1 MKQTPSTLFR
11 WQYTD
16 LSQMAADSPS
26 TKRRKKSASSSSRLK
41 KEHYGKINTAIEHY
55 KRYIGITDD
64 DDDDDD
70 DEENEETQEDED
82 LDECGDIDEIFEVI
96 TLLSEFVNDGIITPF
111 QMSCESESDDDV
123 ALNASIFAS
132 IHSILPILMSMSYLH
147 IANHSMSAEDLD
159 DDGGDDQQPPMYYF
173 EMSLRYWSTN
183 PAANSLLADYYRQ
196 HDDHCSIDMA
206 TICDLYVKSS
216 TYSDIVK
223 DAALRF
229 VNNTPL
235 EEKEEEDDENA
246 CFKLK
251 KMIEILVI
259 SGALGMVMDEQQDE
273 GEEMEDEGSED
284 DDEQAVDSSSTVEE
298 TSSFTS
304 AMLLSS
310 LGKHDDAKLLLQK
323 FRFSHR
329 IHPNVWSLASGH
341 ALLDNRS
348 KQMIG
353 EDATAFFQ
361 PRMYHSKEGGVLP
374 QEHYDHLCE
383 LFAPDAP
390 YWEQSGYDT
399 RGYYSYY
406 FDVKSSK
413 SQRNVV
419 EDAIVNHLLPLAE
432 QTLREEHKSPPPKIV
447 GCEWWIHTRP
457 RAANLGHPL
466 HFDTD
471 EWLLNNNH
479 EVSHPI
485 VSSVLYLTG
494 GEGSGS
500 TVVFDQTPN
509 SRENASRAWV
519 SEPKNNQFMNFPGN
533 LLHGVLPCAGDC
545 NSSGSDSNRLT
556 LMVGFWTRQVTKD
569 IKRLEEFYVPCGPL
583 PPAIEAHSWVL
594 EAQNVI
600 NTQTSRSTSLEATTL
615 KVTSPAWETIDYS
628 NDKEEKV
635 SLQVPKQLDHQYF
648 VRNAPKCFSDRLFRS
663 HKDKN

>member
-1 MKQTPSTLFR
+1 
-11 WQYTD
+11 
-16 LSQMAADSPS
+16 MAADSPS

-41 KEHYGKINTAIEHY
+41 KEHYGQINTAIEHY

-216 TYSDIVK
+216 TYADIVK

-298 TSSFTS
+298 TSSFTA

-615 KVTSPAWETIDYS
+615 KVISPAWETIDYS

>member
-1 MKQTPSTLFR
+1 
-11 WQYTD
+11 
-16 LSQMAADSPS
+16 MAADSHP
-26 TKRRKKSASSSSRLK
+26 TKRRKKSTSSSSRLNEK
-41 KEHYGKINTAIEHY
+41 HYDKINAAIEHY
-55 KRYIGITDD
+55 KRYIGITNS
-64 DDDDDD
+64 DDDD
-70 DEENEETQEDED
+70 DEDNEETEEDDDE
-82 LDECGDIDEIFEVI
+82 DECGDIDEIFELI
-96 TLLSEFVNDGIITPF
+96 EILSELVDDGIITPF
-111 QMSCESESDDDV
+111 EMSCETGSDDDDV
-123 ALNASIFAS
+123 AVNASIFAS

-147 IANHSMSAEDLD
+147 IANHSMLAEDID
-159 DDGGDDQQPPMYYF
+159 DDDDQQPPMYYF
-173 EMSLRYWSTN
+173 DLSLRFWPTN

-196 HDDHCSIDMA
+196 QIVNTSSDDDHYSIDMA
-206 TICDLYVKSS
+206 TIIDLYAKAS
-216 TYSDIVK
+216 TCAGIVK

-229 VNNTPL
+229 FNNTQEE
-235 EEKEEEDDENA
+235 EEKEEEDDDNA
-246 CFKLK
+246 CFNLK
-251 KMIEILVI
+251 ELIDILII
-259 SGALGMVMDEQQDE
+259 SGALGIDMDDQDEEEEME
-273 GEEMEDEGSED
+273 GEED
-284 DDEQAVDSSSTVEE
+284 DDKAVDSSSTVEE
-298 TSSFTS
+298 TSSFTA

-329 IHPNVWSLASGH
+329 IHPNVWSLASGQ

-348 KQMIG
+348 KQIIG
-353 EDATAFFQ
+353 DATALFQ
-361 PRMYHSKEGGVLP
+361 PRMYHSKDGGVLP
-374 QEHYDHLCE
+374 QEYYDRLCE

-413 SQRNVV
+413 SQGNVV

-471 EWLLNNNH
+471 EWLLNNNQ

-500 TVVFDQTPN
+500 TIVFDQTPN
-509 SRENASRAWV
+509 SRENASRAWL
-519 SEPKNNQFMNFPGN
+519 SEPRNNQFMNFPGN

-545 NSSGSDSNRLT
+545 NSRGSDSNRLT

-569 IKRLEEFYVPCGPL
+569 IKRREELYVPCGPL

-594 EAQNVI
+594 EAQNIVKK
-600 NTQTSRSTSLEATTL
+600 QTSRRTSLEATTL
-615 KVTSPAWETIDYS
+615 KVTSPAWETIYYS
-628 NDKEEKV
+628 HFKDEKV

-648 VRNAPKCFSDRLFRS
+648 VRNAPKCFSDKLFRS
-663 HKDKN
+663 HK

>member
-1 MKQTPSTLFR
+1 
-11 WQYTD
+11 
-16 LSQMAADSPS
+16 MAADSPS

-216 TYSDIVK
+216 TYAGIVK

-298 TSSFTS
+298 TSSFTA

-413 SQRNVV
+413 SQGNVV

-600 NTQTSRSTSLEATTL
+600 NTQTTRSTSLEATTL

>member
-1 MKQTPSTLFR
+1 VNT
-11 WQYTD
+11 
-16 LSQMAADSPS
+16 
-26 TKRRKKSASSSSRLK
+26 SS
-41 KEHYGKINTAIEHY
+41 
-55 KRYIGITDD
+55 D
-64 DDDDDD
+64 
-70 DEENEETQEDED
+70 
-82 LDECGDIDEIFEVI
+82 
-96 TLLSEFVNDGIITPF
+96 
-111 QMSCESESDDDV
+111 
-123 ALNASIFAS
+123 
-132 IHSILPILMSMSYLH
+132 
-147 IANHSMSAEDLD
+147 
-159 DDGGDDQQPPMYYF
+159 
-173 EMSLRYWSTN
+173 
-183 PAANSLLADYYRQ
+183 
-196 HDDHCSIDMA
+196 DDHCSIDMA
-206 TICDLYVKSS
+206 TICDLYVKAS
-216 TYSDIVK
+216 TCAGIVK
-223 DAALRF
+223 DAALGYF
-229 VNNTPL
+229 NNTQ
-235 EEKEEEDDENA
+235 EEDDDNA
-246 CFKLK
+246 CFNLK
-251 KMIEILVI
+251 ELIDILII
-259 SGALGMVMDEQQDE
+259 SGALGMDMDDQDEEEEME
-273 GEEMEDEGSED
+273 GEED
-284 DDEQAVDSSSTVEE
+284 DDQAVNSSSTVEE
-298 TSSFTS
+298 TSSFTA

-329 IHPNVWSLASGH
+329 IHPNVWSLASGQ
-341 ALLDNRS
+341 ALLDNR
-348 KQMIG
+348 KQIIC
-353 EDATAFFQ
+353 DATVLFQ
-361 PRMYHSKEGGVLP
+361 PRMYHSKEGVLP
-374 QEHYDHLCE
+374 QEYYDHLCE

-413 SQRNVV
+413 SQGNVV

-457 RAANLGHPL
+457 RGANLGHPL

-500 TVVFDQTPN
+500 TIVFDQTPN

-569 IKRLEEFYVPCGPL
+569 IKRHEEFYVPCGPL

-594 EAQNVI
+594 EAQNIVKK
-600 NTQTSRSTSLEATTL
+600 QTSRHTSEATPL
-615 KVTSPAWETIDYS
+615 KVTSPAWETIVYS
-628 NDKEEKV
+628 NFKKKKV

-648 VRNAPKCFSDRLFRS
+648 VRNAPKCFSDKLFRS
-663 HKDKN
+663 HK

>member
-1 MKQTPSTLFR
+1 
-11 WQYTD
+11 
-16 LSQMAADSPS
+16 MAADSHP
-26 TKRRKKSASSSSRLK
+26 TKRRKKSTPSSSRLK
-41 KEHYGKINTAIEHY
+41 EEHYDKFNAAIEHY
-55 KRYIGITDD
+55 KRYIGITDND
-64 DDDDDD
+64 DDDD
-70 DEENEETQEDED
+70 NEEE
-82 LDECGDIDEIFEVI
+82 ECGDIDEILEVI
-96 TLLSEFVNDGIITPF
+96 EILSELVDDGIITPF
-111 QMSCESESDDDV
+111 EMSCETADV
-123 ALNASIFAS
+123 AVNASIFGS

-147 IANHSMSAEDLD
+147 IANHSMSVEDLD
-159 DDGGDDQQPPMYYF
+159 DIDDDDNQQPPMYYF
-173 EMSLRYWSTN
+173 DESLRYWSTN

-196 HDDHCSIDMA
+196 HDDLYSIDMT
-206 TICDLYVKSS
+206 TICNLYVKAS
-216 TYSDIVK
+216 TCAGKVK
-223 DAALRF
+223 DAALRYF
-229 VNNTPL
+229 NNTQ
-235 EEKEEEDDENA
+235 EEDDDNA
-246 CFKLK
+246 CFNLK
-251 KMIEILVI
+251 ELIDILII
-259 SGALGMVMDEQQDE
+259 SGALGMDMDEQDDE
-273 GEEMEDEGSED
+273 EEMEDGDEDDED

-298 TSSFTS
+298 TSSFTA

-310 LGKHDDAKLLLQK
+310 IGKHDDAKLLLQK

-329 IHPNVWSLASGH
+329 IHPNVWSLASGQE
-341 ALLDNRS
+341 LLDNRS

-353 EDATAFFQ
+353 DKTALFQ
-361 PRMYHSKEGGVLP
+361 PRMYHSKDGGVLP
-374 QEHYDHLCE
+374 QEYYDRLCE

-413 SQRNVV
+413 SQGNVV

-485 VSSVLYLTG
+485 ISSVLYLTG

-500 TVVFDQTPN
+500 TIVFDQTPN

-533 LLHGVLPCAGDC
+533 LLHGVLPCASDC

-569 IKRLEEFYVPCGPL
+569 IKRHEEFYVPCGPL

-594 EAQNVI
+594 EAQNIVKK
-600 NTQTSRSTSLEATTL
+600 QTSQRRSLETTTL
-615 KVTSPAWETIDYS
+615 KVTSPAWEAINHS
-628 NDKEEKV
+628 NYKEEKV
-635 SLQVPKQLDHQYF
+635 SLQVPKTLDHQYF
-648 VRNAPKCFSDRLFRS
+648 VRNAPKCFSDKLFRS
-663 HKDKN
+663 HNNN

>member
-1 MKQTPSTLFR
+1 
-11 WQYTD
+11 
-16 LSQMAADSPS
+16 MAADSHR
-26 TKRRKKSASSSSRLK
+26 TKRRKSSRLK
-41 KEHYGKINTAIEHY
+41 KEHYDKINAAVEHY

-64 DDDDDD
+64 DDDDD
-70 DEENEETQEDED
+70 ENEETEEKHDEDEEV
-82 LDECGDIDEIFEVI
+82 DECGDIDEIFEVI
-96 TLLSEFVNDGIITPF
+96 EILAELVDDGIITPF
-111 QMSCESESDDDV
+111 EMPCYIGSDGV
-123 ALNASIFAS
+123 ALDASIFAS
-132 IHSILPILMSMSYLH
+132 IHSILPIFMSMSYLH
-147 IANHSMSAEDLD
+147 IANHSMSAEYLD
-159 DDGGDDQQPPMYYF
+159 DDQQPPMYF
-173 EMSLRYWSTN
+173 FDQSFKYWSTN

-196 HDDHCSIDMA
+196 QIVNTSSDDDHCSIDMA
-206 TICDLYVKSS
+206 TTCDLYVKAS
-216 TYSDIVK
+216 TCAGIVK

-229 VNNTPL
+229 FNNTQEE
-235 EEKEEEDDENA
+235 EEKEEEDDDNA
-246 CFKLK
+246 CFNLK
-251 KMIEILVI
+251 ELIDILII
-259 SGALGMVMDEQQDE
+259 SGALGMDMDDQDEEEEME
-273 GEEMEDEGSED
+273 GEED
-284 DDEQAVDSSSTVEE
+284 DDQAVNSSSTVEE
-298 TSSFTS
+298 TSSFTA

-310 LGKHDDAKLLLQK
+310 LGKHDDAKLVLHK

-348 KQMIG
+348 KQIID
-353 EDATAFFQ
+353 DATALFQ
-361 PRMYHSKEGGVLP
+361 PRIYHSKEGGVLP
-374 QEHYDHLCE
+374 QEYYDRLCE

-406 FDVKSSK
+406 FDIKSSK
-413 SQRNVV
+413 SQGNVV

-479 EVSHPI
+479 VVSHPI

-509 SRENASRAWV
+509 SRENASRAWA

-569 IKRLEEFYVPCGPL
+569 IKRHEEFYVPCGPL

-594 EAQNVI
+594 EAQNIVKK
-600 NTQTSRSTSLEATTL
+600 QTSRHTSEATPL
-615 KVTSPAWETIDYS
+615 KVTSPAWETIVYS
-628 NDKEEKV
+628 NFKKKKV

-648 VRNAPKCFSDRLFRS
+648 VRNAPKCFSDKLFRS
-663 HKDKN
+663 HK